1 MDLTQA
7 GEYIPNDIDDETL
20 FDVSSVNIEEN
31 GQRSPI
37 NYVLP
42 PGIEQNIDQTTTIS
56 RKDNEQS
63 LVLKVCNL
71 EDGDSRSSLQNL

>member
-1 MDLTQA
+1 MD
-7 GEYIPNDIDDETL
+7 N
-20 FDVSSVNIEEN
+20 
-31 GQRSPI
+31 SPI

-42 PGIEQNIDQTTTIS
+42 GIVENIDQTTTIS

-71 EDGDSRSSLQNL
+71 EDGDSRHTKHLI

>member
-1 MDLTQA
+1 M
-7 GEYIPNDIDDETL
+7 Y
-20 FDVSSVNIEEN
+20 
-31 GQRSPI
+31 
-37 NYVLP
+37 Y

-71 EDGDSRSSLQNL
+71 GEGDSKSKSLQNL